1 MIGPYLFSPSY
12 SSFGLF
18 LSEIAAS
25 GSESTLSVCSEGSTI
40 AYVAD
45 LSRHNS
51 TIELDVSLDGP
62 SDVQELLTH
71 HNIPDREP
79 APYAESIV
87 SDVEPDL
94 SDIVELQGRQ
104 LEEDDVI
111 FVEEVDAIAEPFI
124 IVEPQLDSR
133 AEPVIIVEP
142 EVCTNTEHVVGG
154 IESELDTSAD
164 AVIIFQLAAETSA
177 EPVIVGQQVDERIER
192 EAIVIEPTE
201 EQQRNDHI
209 ADLVIFLVCC
219 NIICP
224 TTHPSV
230 CSSVTLLSQ
239 NRSQFRNMTDRHM
252 DRRTNRHDKV

>member
-1 MIGPYLFSPSY
+1 M
-12 SSFGLF
+12 
-18 LSEIAAS
+18 
-25 GSESTLSVCSEGSTI
+25 CSEGSTI

-71 HNIPDREP
+71 HYIPDREP

-94 SDIVELQGRQ
+94 SDVVELQGRQ

-142 EVCTNTEHVVGG
+142 EVCTNTEPVVGG
-154 IESELDTSAD
+154 
-164 AVIIFQLAAETSA
+164 A

-230 CSSVTLLSQ
+230 CSSMIGSCHKTA
-239 NRSQFRNMTDRHM
+239 RNTEM
-252 DRRTNRHDKV
+252 